1 MPHFRF
7 CTRASKMKVQAC
19 QKGTQKAR
27 TGSSVCRRRRL
38 TLQLGTMWTVVVIAL
53 DIAPA
58 RPAGPSHPTAP
69 SNFSLVRCGRWMDGA
84 MMAAAV

>member
-38 TLQLGTMWTVVVIAL
+38 TLQLGTMWTVVVIAGY
-53 DIAPA
+53 
-58 RPAGPSHPTAP
+58 RSSPAGRSIPSHSSVEFLTRA
-69 SNFSLVRCGRWMDGA
+69 VR
-84 MMAAAV
+84 